1 MWERER
7 ASQISILS
15 LNCVHFIL
23 VIWFHSHK
31 PFGHLF
37 ETRAQ
42 QLIRFFSR
50 KKMLCGFLCGD
61 GNFTQLS
68 FSYDQWLFFVA
79 IVFSCWKK
87 SWFAFF
93 LFSLALMKNID
104 KMTESTSC
112 CMMVLAPKRERKHW
126 CKNKCFSKVYAI
138 SNGILIN
145 SYCSNLL
152 WAICVCSTV
161 FKLICHSKYRKNVSY
176 FYHVSLERNQQLM
189 NNIIANFSFFCI
201 CNFPLFLPMSRILS
215 DPWRRLIN
223 CCLKQYRMFCSNFPC
238 KIQRFRK
245 KA

>member
-1 MWERER
+1 MNLFTNDYGVWTEKRASYLWRINARNVQHPTELSFEHADRNASNNSCQLEMWERV
-7 ASQISILS
+7 SILS

-42 QLIRFFSR
+42 QLIRFFLR

-112 CMMVLAPKRERKHW
+112 CMMVLVPKRERKHW

-161 FKLICHSKYRKNVSY
+161 FKLICQTHLQISQKCVLLLSCFPWEKPAADEQYYR
-176 FYHVSLERNQQLM
+176 QL
-189 NNIIANFSFFCI
+189 
-201 CNFPLFLPMSRILS
+201 
-215 DPWRRLIN
+215 
-223 CCLKQYRMFCSNFPC
+223 
-238 KIQRFRK
+238 
-245 KA
+245 

>member
-1 MWERER
+1 
-7 ASQISILS
+7 
-15 LNCVHFIL
+15 
-23 VIWFHSHK
+23 
-31 PFGHLF
+31 
-37 ETRAQ
+37 
-42 QLIRFFSR
+42 
-50 KKMLCGFLCGD
+50 MLCGFLCGD

-112 CMMVLAPKRERKHW
+112 CMMVLVPKRERKHW

-161 FKLICHSKYRKNVSY
+161 FKLICQSKYRKNVSY